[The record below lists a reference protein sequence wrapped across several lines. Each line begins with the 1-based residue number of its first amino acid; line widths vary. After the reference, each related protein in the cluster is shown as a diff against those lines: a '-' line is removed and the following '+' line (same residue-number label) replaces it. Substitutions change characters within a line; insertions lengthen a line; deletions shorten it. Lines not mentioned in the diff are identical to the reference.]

1 MIFIVYNEKGFF
13 NFFLFKDLKKVAF
26 KIIEVMCVN
35 IEILVVGDY
44 DVDGV
49 ISFIIMVKFFESLNY
64 KYVCIVIF
72 NCFMDGYGIFK
83 KFLEKYYVF
92 LIIMVDNGINVFEVV
107 WFCKEKNYILIIIDY
122 YCLNNDEVL
131 DVYVVIN
138 FK

>member
-1 MIFIVYNEKGFF
+1 MVFIVYNEKGFF
-13 NFFLFKDLKKVAF
+13 SFFLFKDLKKVAF
-26 KIIEVMCVN
+26 KIIEVMRIN

-49 ISFIIMVKFFESLNY
+49 ISFVIMVKFFESLNY

-92 LIIMVDNGINVFEVV
+92 LIIMVDNGINVFEVA
-107 WFCKEKNYILIIIDY
+107 
-122 YCLNNDEVL
+122 
-131 DVYVVIN
+131 
-138 FK
+138 